1 MIDVRFHIKDKF
13 SKIDPA
19 FLRVYSAIEDYA
31 LRKDKI
37 RFIINIS
44 YNHGGE
50 IAVMR
55 DFVAIIET
63 AATRYENL
71 TFDLRFGGFA
81 VSAAAFVF
89 CYFVYFTKI
98 PRVRVS
104 SGVRLCI
111 VFHKP
116 RSLKPYGSKVITVFD
131 NKEADKKKLTRKES
145 DELADWTKEFD
156 EVLEATVE
164 TIEAAGGKFDQHLL
178 DSYNSNGD
186 LCFTLYPQVFKVG
199 HK

>member
-1 MIDVRFHIKDKF
+1 MTDIRFHIKDKF
-13 SKIDPA
+13 IKTDPE
-19 FLRVYSAIEDYA
+19 FLRIYSAIQDYA

-37 RFIINIS
+37 KFIINIS

-55 DFVAIIET
+55 DFVAIIEA
-63 AATRYENL
+63 AATRYANL

-89 CYFVYFTKI
+89 CYFVYFTKT

-116 RSLKPYGSKVITVFD
+116 RSLKPYRGKLITIFD
-131 NKEADKKKLTRKES
+131 NNEDDKKKLTQAES
-145 DELADWTKEFD
+145 EELANWTKEFD

-164 TIEAAGGKFDQHLL
+164 AIELGGGKFDQHLL

-186 LCFTLYPQVFKVG
+186 LSFTLYPQVFKGG